1 MNEERVLS
9 PTSRAMLAPPPGVG
23 TPLRAPGKGR
33 VLARLG
39 WAGENVVLVGATRNG
54 LNDRRRSAMNA
65 RRAIVMSLG
74 ISLVVSGM
82 MVIIGQPFSVKA
94 QEMKR
99 YQYRIVEVLHDTDT
113 MQRTL
118 NEFGGSGWEL
128 VAVSAGDLTSPR
140 MIFKK

>member
-1 MNEERVLS
+1 MNE
-9 PTSRAMLAPPPGVG
+9 
-23 TPLRAPGKGR
+23 
-33 VLARLG
+33 
-39 WAGENVVLVGATRNG
+39 
-54 LNDRRRSAMNA
+54 
-65 RRAIVMSLG
+65 RRAIVISLG
-74 ISLVVSGM
+74 ISLVVSGV
-82 MVIIGQPFSVKA
+82 MVILGQPFSVKA

>member
-1 MNEERVLS
+1 
-9 PTSRAMLAPPPGVG
+9 VG
-23 TPLRAPGKGR
+23 K
-33 VLARLG
+33 
-39 WAGENVVLVGATRNG
+39 NIVLVGATRNG

-65 RRAIVMSLG
+65 RCAMVMSLG
-74 ISLVVSGM
+74 ISLVVSGV

-94 QEMKR
+94 QEVKR

>member
-1 MNEERVLS
+1 MRS
-9 PTSRAMLAPPPGVG
+9 GSCRRPPGRARTPSGVG
-23 TPLRAPGKGR
+23 VAAPGKGR

-39 WAGENVVLVGATRNG
+39 WVGKNIVLVGATGNG

-65 RRAIVMSLG
+65 RCAMVMSLG
-74 ISLVVSGM
+74 ISLVVSGV
-82 MVIIGQPFSVKA
+82 MVIIGQPFSVRA
-94 QEMKR
+94 QEVKR

>member
-1 MNEERVLS
+1 MNQRRV
-9 PTSRAMLAPPPGVG
+9 M
-23 TPLRAPGKGR
+23 
-33 VLARLG
+33 
-39 WAGENVVLVGATRNG
+39 
-54 LNDRRRSAMNA
+54 
-65 RRAIVMSLG
+65 VMSLS
-74 ISLVVSGM
+74 ISLMVSGL
-82 MVIIGQPFSVKA
+82 VAIIGQPFSAKA

-118 NEFGGSGWEL
+118 NDFGSSGWEL

>member
-1 MNEERVLS
+1 MSQR
-9 PTSRAMLAPPPGVG
+9 RAMVVG
-23 TPLRAPGKGR
+23 LC
-33 VLARLG
+33 
-39 WAGENVVLVGATRNG
+39 
-54 LNDRRRSAMNA
+54 
-65 RRAIVMSLG
+65 
-74 ISLVVSGM
+74 ISLVVSGL

-118 NEFGGSGWEL
+118 NEFGSSGWEL
-128 VAVSAGDLTSPR
+128 VAVSAGDLTTPR